1 MDQHELSIRDA
12 RKELALAT
20 AEADKEKI
28 FAAHQK
34 LLEALARRANPEEQS
49 DKVARAAK

>member
-1 MDQHELSIRDA
+1 MDQHELSIWEA
-12 RKELALAT
+12 RRELEFAT

-34 LLEALARRANPEEQS
+34 LLEALARRANPEKQS
-49 DKVARAAK
+49 DKVAKAAK